1 MIHFTLPY
9 NSPLSLVAIVL
20 ALVGSVTIGFLVYRN
35 NPQSVTNRIF
45 VALTFFTAFWMLDTF
60 LVRIPELYNV
70 SLILHRLGIFL
81 AAPMSFFLFLLGYV
95 MPSPTITLPKKSFL
109 VCACL
114 TIFSM
119 ALNVSPYAFVAVH
132 RVNSVSE
139 PVAGPGIIP
148 FAILSTIFAI
158 LAIYFLGRSY
168 FRSENEV
175 KHQLGT
181 MLFGIFLL
189 LALIILTIFVPLLFF
204 HTTAFLPFTPLYVLV
219 FLGMTAYA
227 ITQYHLFDIKIL
239 LTQSLVATIDIV
251 LFGKLFAE
259 PDINYALLDGLI
271 LIFMLVFGY
280 FLVRS
285 VNREVKQREL
295 IEKQEHELELSNARL
310 REVDKEK
317 SEFLSFASHQL
328 RTPLTAI
335 RWSIDSIMDG
345 TYGPLPDNLKS
356 AMKTLIDESS
366 GMAVMINDYLNVSRI
381 EQGRMQYQFGPVDLT
396 VLLNDVGTELRP
408 GVEMKGLKLE
418 ISVPQEKVMVWGDSG
433 KLKQIFGN
441 IIDNATKY
449 TPQGSIAVLLRKMP
463 GTAMAHVEIRDTGIG
478 MSEDTLKH
486 MFSKFSRGDN
496 AAEVNNNGSGLG
508 LFIVKTFIEAHHGTI
523 TAASEGV
530 GKGTQFYVDIPLLV
544 QPTA

>member
-1 MIHFTLPY
+1 MLVGMSITAVFIVAFNVVLPLVFNTVSFLPY
-9 NSPLSLVAIVL
+9 A
-20 ALVGSVTIGFLVYRN
+20 
-35 NPQSVTNRIF
+35 
-45 VALTFFTAFWMLDTF
+45 
-60 LVRIPELYNV
+60 
-70 SLILHRLGIFL
+70 
-81 AAPMSFFLFLLGYV
+81 
-95 MPSPTITLPKKSFL
+95 
-109 VCACL
+109 
-114 TIFSM
+114 
-119 ALNVSPYAFVAVH
+119 
-132 RVNSVSE
+132 
-139 PVAGPGIIP
+139 
-148 FAILSTIFAI
+148 
-158 LAIYFLGRSY
+158 
-168 FRSENEV
+168 
-175 KHQLGT
+175 
-181 MLFGIFLL
+181 GIFLL
-189 LALIILTIFVPLLFF
+189 PLVALI
-204 HTTAFLPFTPLYVLV
+204 
-219 FLGMTAYA
+219 AY
-227 ITQYHLFDIKIL
+227 TVYKHHLFNIKAFAAQM
-239 LTQSLVATIDIV
+239 LTFV
-251 LFGKLFAE
+251 LGALAFAE
-259 PDINYALLDGLI
+259 IIATHSVGEIIFRSFLLMCIVGAGVELT
-271 LIFMLVFGY
+271 
-280 FLVRS
+280 RS

-345 TYGPLPDNLKS
+345 TYGPLPDNLKG

-381 EQGRMQYQFGPVDLT
+381 EQGRMQYQFGPVDLC
-396 VLLNDVGTELRP
+396 VLMNDVGTELRP
-408 GVEMKGLKLE
+408 GVEKKGLKLE

-449 TPQGSIAVLLRKMP
+449 TPQGSITVLLRKMP

-478 MSEDTLKH
+478 MTDDTLKH